1 MSIRGKTEYN
11 MSGTRQVRISLTPLI
26 DVVFILLLFF
36 MLTSSFNRFNQLQIT
51 ASQGV
56 ASSPASTTNTAQV
69 IVNESGRLSINGQT
83 FSSDDKILRDTLL
96 EMANEGDTVIVRARA
111 DTSMQ
116 TFVTALDQLNSV
128 GISKL
133 KIAQSVQQS
142 Q

>member
-56 ASSPASTTNTAQV
+56 ASSPASTTTTAQV

-116 TFVTALDQLNSV
+116 TFVAALDQLNSV